1 MMAMSETDALE
12 DTIASLERIVAELND
27 ELSDMIN
34 QRDNAQAEVERLAS
48 LLSQLIDDVDT
59 LQRTATDINRRA

>member
-1 MMAMSETDALE
+1 MAMSETDALE